1 MKETS
6 QMSTFTVA
14 PNIIYS
20 LIKAQ
25 AGSLAKAVLE
35 CIMNSVDAGATK
47 VQIDYDTNHITI
59 KDNGKGFKSLDEIK
73 ECFNVFGFDHTGQD
87 RTYGQFGIGRAQM
100 WNFCSTLWRTNTF
113 SMDVDIKNKG
123 LDYQIKEKLEQN
135 DGLTIIGRFYEKQST
150 TDLNHFQT
158 ELTMLAKYAQA
169 DVVLNDKIINKKPEK
184 LKWQYETDEA
194 WIDLKEH
201 GELVVYN
208 LGVKVKSFYCSAFGC
223 GGTIVTKPNV
233 RLSLNMARNDILVS
247 ECSIWKKLSKDIQ
260 KLSNTHIAKDNGKKA
275 LSNDQVKNIIS
286 QMVNNDY
293 DFTYESIYQA
303 RLIPNIQN
311 RRISLGGLID
321 IIKRKPFSFGD
332 KGDIILEKAH
342 MSETTTIL
350 NNIVFD
356 LFSCDNVEEFIEKI
370 VIIYKNY
377 GRSYSL
383 FNKKECM
390 VNYIAPEKV
399 KENYSTFYDVIPK
412 KDYSDFEKV
421 LIMAFSFG
429 SKYLTTTFSYV
440 TKNEMRERKLKIGH
454 SDTALAWTDGH
465 SHIVLTRELLK
476 EARDGFIGISKI
488 AHVIAHEY
496 VHDSGNS
503 GSHNHD
509 IDFYNLYHDITM
521 HTNFSNF
528 IRVVQSYFVKKCI
541 EKNIKINAKASSTY
555 DSINEEDIE
564 EIEEII

>member
-208 LGVKVKSFYCSAFGC
+208 LGVKVKSFYCSVFGC

-293 DFTYESIYQA
+293 DFTYESIYQM

-555 DSINEEDIE
+555 DSMNEE

>member
-123 LDYQIKEKLEQN
+123 LDYQIKENLEQN
-135 DGLTIIGRFYEKQST
+135 DGLTIIGKFYEKQST

-169 DVVLNDKIINKKPEK
+169 DVLLNDKIINKKPEK

-208 LGVKVKSFYCSAFGC
+208 LGVKVKSFYCSVFGC

-293 DFTYESIYQA
+293 DFTYESIYQM

-311 RRISLGGLID
+311 RKISLGGLID

-350 NNIVFD
+350 NNVVFD
-356 LFSCDNVEEFIEKI
+356 LFSCDNVDEFIEKV

-383 FNKKECM
+383 FNKKDCM
-390 VNYIAPEKV
+390 ANYIDPENV
-399 KENYSTFYDVIPK
+399 KENYSTFYDIIPK
-412 KDYSDFEKV
+412 KEYSDFEKV
-421 LIMAFSFG
+421 LLMAFSFG
-429 SKYLTTTFSYV
+429 SKYLTTTFNYV
-440 TKNEMRERKLKIGH
+440 TKNEIRERTLKIGH

-476 EARDGFIGISKI
+476 EAREGFIGISKI

-496 VHDSGNS
+496 VHDSANS

-521 HTNFSNF
+521 HVNFSNF
-528 IRVVQSYFVKKCI
+528 IRVVQVYFVKKCI
-541 EKNIKINAKASSTY
+541 EKNIKINSKTSTTF
-555 DSINEEDIE
+555 DSMNEE
-564 EIEEII
+564 EIEEVEEIM